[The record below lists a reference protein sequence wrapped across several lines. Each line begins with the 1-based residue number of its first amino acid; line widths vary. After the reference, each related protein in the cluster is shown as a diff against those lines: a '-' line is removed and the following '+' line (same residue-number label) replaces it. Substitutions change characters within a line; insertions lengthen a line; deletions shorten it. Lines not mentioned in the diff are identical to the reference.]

1 MRFYKDVISI
11 EPTYPALNRAAFLI
25 ERACVPR
32 YYPSYCAEAAQL
44 LALLEAARQKNTP
57 QEHSGNCADRR

>member
-1 MRFYKDVISI
+1 M
-11 EPTYPALNRAAFLI
+11 